1 MTTTRVIALTGATDG
16 LGRAL
21 TDRLA
26 DRPGHLLILHG
37 RDPERLA
44 GLRDDLRG
52 RAADVATVRA
62 DLSELAQ
69 VHALAA
75 EIGTLTDHVD
85 VLVNNA
91 GVGGGEPDGA
101 DRRLTPDG
109 NELRFAVNYLAPF
122 ALTRDLLPLLRAG
135 APARVVNVASLG
147 QAPIDV
153 DDLTLEH
160 GCDGTRA
167 YGRSKLA
174 LIADG
179 FTLASELPAREVT
192 VNSLH
197 PGTYMPTKMV
207 LQNVGHS
214 VDSLETGVESTLRL
228 IEDPELEGITG
239 RFYDRLREA
248 RVMDDAYRPDLRE
261 RLRAVSEELVAAAA
275 GRG

>member
-21 TDRLA
+21 AERLA

-37 RDPERLA
+37 RSAERLA
-44 GLRDDLRG
+44 ELRDDLRG
-52 RAADVATVRA
+52 RAADVVTVRA
-62 DLSELAQ
+62 DLSETAQ

-75 EIGTLTDHVD
+75 EIGSLTDHLN

-91 GVGGGEPDGA
+91 GIGAGEPDGVE
-101 DRRLTPDG
+101 RRLTPEG

-160 GCDGTRA
+160 GYDGTRA

-179 FTLASELPAREVT
+179 FTLASELPAHEVT

-207 LQNVGHS
+207 LESVGHS
-214 VDSLETGVESTLRL
+214 IDSLETGVESTLRL
-228 IEDPELEGITG
+228 IEDPELEGVTG

-248 RVMDDAYRPDLRE
+248 RVMDEAYRLELRE
-261 RLRAVSEELVAAAA
+261 RLRAASEKLVAA
-275 GRG
+275 RP

>member
-1 MTTTRVIALTGATDG
+1 MTTTRVIVLTGATDG

-21 TDRLA
+21 AERLA
-26 DRPGHLLILHG
+26 DRPDHLLILHG
-37 RDPERLA
+37 RSPERLA
-44 GLRDDLRG
+44 GLRDALSG
-52 RAADVATVRA
+52 RAARVATVRA

-75 EIGTLTDHVD
+75 EIGTLTERLD

-91 GVGGGEPDGA
+91 GIGGGEPDGT

-109 NELRFAVNYLAPF
+109 NELRLAINYLAPF

-147 QAPIDV
+147 QAPVDV
-153 DDLTLEH
+153 DDLSLEH
-160 GCDGTRA
+160 GYDGKRA
-167 YGRSKLA
+167 YDRSKLA

-179 FTLASELPAREVT
+179 FTLASELPAQEVT

-197 PGTYMPTKMV
+197 PGTYMPTKIV
-207 LQNVGHS
+207 LESVGHS
-214 VDSLETGVESTLRL
+214 IDSLETGVESTLRL
-228 IEDPELEGITG
+228 IEDPELDGVTG

-248 RVMDDAYRPDLRE
+248 RALDDAYRPGLRE
-261 RLRAVSEELVAAAA
+261 RLRAATEKLV
-275 GRG
+275 R

>member
-21 TDRLA
+21 AERLA
-26 DRPGHLLILHG
+26 DRPDHLLILHG
-37 RDPERLA
+37 RSAERLA

-52 RAADVATVRA
+52 RAADVVTVRA
-62 DLSELAQ
+62 DLSETAQ

-75 EIGTLTDHVD
+75 EIGSRTDHLN

-91 GVGGGEPDGA
+91 GIGGGEPDGVE
-101 DRRLTPDG
+101 RRLTPEG

-122 ALTRDLLPLLRAG
+122 VLTRDLLPLLRAG

-160 GCDGTRA
+160 GYDGTRA

-179 FTLASELPAREVT
+179 FTLASELPAHEVT

-207 LQNVGHS
+207 LESVGHS
-214 VDSLETGVESTLRL
+214 IDSLETGVESTLRL
-228 IEDPELEGITG
+228 IEDPELEGVTG

-248 RVMDDAYRPDLRE
+248 RVMDEAYRPDLRE
-261 RLRAVSEELVAAAA
+261 RLRAASEELVAA
-275 GRG
+275 RP